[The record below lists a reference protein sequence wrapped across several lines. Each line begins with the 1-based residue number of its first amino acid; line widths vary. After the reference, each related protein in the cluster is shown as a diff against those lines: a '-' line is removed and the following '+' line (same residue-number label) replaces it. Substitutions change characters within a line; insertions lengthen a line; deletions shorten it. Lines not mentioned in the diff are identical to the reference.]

1 MKIIP
6 NLKFSFFRHVEV
18 LESGRL
24 VEAKKSWNSSM
35 AAGFIQFCV
44 ASPTKNS
51 SRHEFPREPN
61 TFFKSSNFVFVRL
74 LKG

>member
-61 TFFKSSNFVFVRL
+61 TFFTPSNFVFVRL
-74 LKG
+74 FKG